1 MKVVKVSIK
10 QTKQPVKVMDL
21 DIGSGYRQG
30 AGGSL
35 PDVDIDFQSDRRQ
48 EIKSYLE
55 ERYNVDGKQR
65 VFSAGT
71 YTTLKLKAVLKD
83 IARVYRVPVNQVN
96 YMTAML
102 GDGMDWAG
110 LFKFAALPKPSSR
123 KLAAFINKHPQVFE
137 EIRSLMFQP
146 RSASIHASAIIV
158 TPDKRDGVD
167 MECFDYTPIK
177 KVDNLLVSEFD
188 GYTID
193 TVGLLKNDVLAT
205 KELSK
210 IQATLALVNEHYVAG
225 VSFEEIING
234 DMDDHKAYRLLS
246 DGFTQNVF
254 QLSSKGMTK
263 FLMDMRPSNIMDII
277 AANALY
283 RPATIEAGS
292 TEKYVDSKA
301 GILAPTFLWGTH
313 NALKDTFGLLTY
325 QEQLMQIS
333 QDVGGFTLTEGVKL
347 MKLVSKKKPEEIH
360 KMKVSFMAGAEAK
373 GCPTEEAEKIW
384 EMIESGGSYLFNK
397 CISGKETIHRP
408 HGGKWVPTIEE
419 MYKIKND
426 RYYAKSTG
434 HSSLRDKYN
443 RKGYGIG
450 FSLNEEN
457 RLVKNTIVDI
467 RDMGVRKTYKVTL
480 DGGHSICVTD
490 NHKHPTDRGIVRT
503 DELNVG
509 VDCMFLNVGH
519 IPQDTTYRFT
529 DKGHGNN
536 TTYHSNENVY
546 KFTQNSKKGHCGFI
560 HTPDTE
566 YVKLKTYKEKH
577 MSDSCGKCGVAPTTR
592 LEVHH
597 INGDHSTSGI
607 DFSNLATLCPSCHK
621 KEHYKQ
627 GRTKMGERG
636 LYTELK
642 KVVSVEYIGEDHVYD
657 VEMAAPYHTF
667 TTGNGVVTCNSHA
680 TAYGVTAYVG
690 SWLKANY
697 PSAFYTVALQW
708 ADDKDIPALMSEM
721 EQCSIAKIVHPDVNR
736 SGAEFY
742 TDYANDRIFWSLT
755 RIKQVGVKAVDWIIE
770 EREKNGE
777 FTSLENFIHRVF
789 KYKLKKYEYWDDPDD
804 EEEAVRCPV
813 NARHIRNMICS
824 GCFDNIEGVKAVAER
839 WRLIN
844 IAAKELGFVIKEED
858 FPAEKVGKHY
868 FWSMMQV
875 DLSGVGAID
884 YRRIYDNSEAKKS
897 LRGKCSYT
905 TLKDCHRDES
915 DGKRVAVCAN
925 VIEVKEISYND
936 KKTGERKTFVKV
948 QLQQNNDIM
957 ELVAWDEFYNTHKS
971 VFNEMLNR
979 IVILNAMV
987 KYSDFSG
994 MNGMQTYKTSSIT
1007 LI

>member
-1 MKVVKVSIK
+1 MKVVKVLIK
-10 QTKQPVKVMDL
+10 ETKQPVKVMDL

-48 EIKSYLE
+48 EIKAYLE
-55 ERYNVDGKQR
+55 DRYNVDGKQR

-71 YTTLKLKAVLKD
+71 YTTLKLKAVMKD

-210 IQATLALVNEHYVAG
+210 IQATLALVNEHYVAD

-234 DMDDHKAYRLLS
+234 DMDDHKAYKLLS

-360 KMKVSFMAGAEAK
+360 KMKVSFMAGAKEK
-373 GCPTEEAEKIW
+373 GCPADEADKIW

-397 CISGKETIHRP
+397 
-408 HGGKWVPTIEE
+408 
-419 MYKIKND
+419 
-426 RYYAKSTG
+426 
-434 HSSLRDKYN
+434 
-443 RKGYGIG
+443 
-450 FSLNEEN
+450 
-457 RLVKNTIVDI
+457 
-467 RDMGVRKTYKVTL
+467 
-480 DGGHSICVTD
+480 
-490 NHKHPTDRGIVRT
+490 
-503 DELNVG
+503 
-509 VDCMFLNVGH
+509 
-519 IPQDTTYRFT
+519 
-529 DKGHGNN
+529 
-536 TTYHSNENVY
+536 
-546 KFTQNSKKGHCGFI
+546 
-560 HTPDTE
+560 
-566 YVKLKTYKEKH
+566 
-577 MSDSCGKCGVAPTTR
+577 
-592 LEVHH
+592 
-597 INGDHSTSGI
+597 
-607 DFSNLATLCPSCHK
+607 
-621 KEHYKQ
+621 
-627 GRTKMGERG
+627 
-636 LYTELK
+636 
-642 KVVSVEYIGEDHVYD
+642 
-657 VEMAAPYHTF
+657 
-667 TTGNGVVTCNSHA
+667 SHA

-690 SWLKANY
+690 AWLKANY
-697 PSAFYTVALQW
+697 PTAFYTVALQW
-708 ADDKDIPALMSEM
+708 ADDKDIPSLMSEM

-755 RIKQVGVKAVDWIIE
+755 RIKQVGIKAVDWIIE